1 MEMEKPTGAKKDRS
15 AFVTLPV
22 MEEKGFVVLKPY
34 EGAMPQANEWEPLE
48 YVDWKSG
55 GDTNFAILASA
66 NGDHDP
72 RGFWEHGKPD
82 KDGVWV
88 QDNIE
93 KSPTVKKWV
102 ETCGANFGRVR
113 IIKLEPGT
121 LESAMRSMHPD
132 DNNRITEEGTGWVV
146 RAWLQLT
153 DNPDSYMI
161 VRDDPDDPSTE
172 SRIPLPRGAQFV
184 VDSERLHH
192 VVWHDNEKYDE
203 PRYAV
208 IASYE
213 SGPELQSW
221 IDSQLP

>member
-1 MEMEKPTGAKKDRS
+1 MGMMDTPTAGQDRS
-15 AFVTLPV
+15 KFTTLPV
-22 MEEKGFVVLKPY
+22 MEERGFVVLKPFQ
-34 EGAMPQANEWEPLE
+34 GQMPDPGEWEPLE

-66 NGDHDP
+66 NGEHDP
-72 RGFWEHGKPD
+72 RGFWEYGKPD
-82 KDGVWV
+82 KDGVWAPNV
-88 QDNIE
+88 E
-93 KSPTVKKWV
+93 RSPTIRKWV
-102 ETCGANFGRVR
+102 ESVGANFGRVR
-113 IIKLEPGT
+113 IIKLEPDS
-121 LESAMRSMHPD
+121 EEKAMKSLHPD
-132 DNNRITEEGTGWVV
+132 DNNRITPEGTGWVV

-161 VRDDPDDPSTE
+161 LRDDKDDPATE
-172 SRIPLPRGAQFV
+172 SRIPLPKGAQFI

-192 VVWHDNEKYDE
+192 VVWHDSSKYSE

-208 IASYE
+208 IASFE